1 MLYLVFYYMTVI
13 LCFFN
18 DKIHKI
24 SCIIFIFILLFVL
37 YNILYLSIDNIVS
50 YYNII
55 FLSL

>member
-1 MLYLVFYYMTVI
+1 MLYLVFYYITVI
-13 LCFFN
+13 LYFFN
-18 DKIHKI
+18 DKTHKI

-55 FLSL
+55 FLS